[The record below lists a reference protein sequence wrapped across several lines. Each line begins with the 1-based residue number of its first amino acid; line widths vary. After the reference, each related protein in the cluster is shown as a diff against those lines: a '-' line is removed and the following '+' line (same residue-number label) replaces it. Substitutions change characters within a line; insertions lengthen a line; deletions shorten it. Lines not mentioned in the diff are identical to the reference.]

1 MSWERKARDYL
12 ENVFNWLSI
21 YSVTYT
27 TETIAQIP
35 VIQLMQD
42 CSFLWEAKDTPI
54 QPLSLLYPRV
64 FSQNVQLEQKPPA
77 VYIQFQPLY
86 YIIVFLY
93 INSFASHNN
102 SVRLSTPTATLQMTK
117 LKFRD
122 NWSKVIKTSNY
133 IPDRNI
139 RKWCL
144 LYLNK
149 SRNRFSSFTED
160 THSVQRLDFSSPTL
174 S

>member
-27 TETIAQIP
+27 TETIAHIP

-64 FSQNVQLEQKPPA
+64 FSQNVQLEQKPQA
-77 VYIQFQPLY
+77 VYIQFQTLY

-102 SVRLSTPTATLQMTK
+102 PVRLSTPTATLQMTK
-117 LKFRD
+117 LKFRTGKEVVQTVFKPL
-122 NWSKVIKTSNY
+122 SILTSTTY
-133 IPDRNI
+133 ILNI
-139 RKWCL
+139 CFLGVRTTKH
-144 LYLNK
+144 K
-149 SRNRFSSFTED
+149 
-160 THSVQRLDFSSPTL
+160 
-174 S
+174 